1 MGNFPSTSSNVPFFW
16 PKFEFSLILFGVI
29 ISIPCYLFVFYH
41 LLTER
46 NRRKSLHNHAMVILL
61 FYNFLIVTV
70 DLTMTLDFNR
80 LGYVQLF
87 TPAICLIWQFIDHGI
102 WYGAVSVMFWTS
114 FERHILIFYPN
125 LVATTRKRL
134 FIHYIPLAFFSL
146 YTPMLFFYL
155 IFLHSCGQTYVTTK
169 IRCGSICLYIDAPNW
184 LQQYD
189 SYIDYVLPVLLIG
202 ICSITLLFR
211 YIRQKQRMQQAV
223 TWRRC
228 RKMTLQLVLV
238 SAVYNI
244 CDLPAI
250 IVFIIQSSGNPTF
263 ASNIWSPFLT
273 RLTLIPSIIVPF
285 AVLLA
290 LPELKRKL
298 LALCIWKRNQ
308 RIIVP
313 GITIN

>member
-1 MGNFPSTSSNVPFFW
+1 MGNFSSTSSNVPFFW

-46 NRRKSLHNHAMVILL
+46 NRRKSVHNHAMIILL

-87 TPAICLIWQFIDHGI
+87 TPAICNIWQFIDHGI

-114 FERHILIFYPN
+114 FERHILIFHPN

-134 FIHYIPLAFFSL
+134 FVHYIPLAFFSL
-146 YTPMLFFYL
+146 YTPILFFYL
-155 IFLHSCGQTYVTTK
+155 IFLHSCGQTYVSTK

-189 SYIDYVLPVLLIG
+189 SYIDYVLPTKTTNATSRDMASLSKNDSSTCIG
-202 ICSITLLFR
+202 I
-211 YIRQKQRMQQAV
+211 
-223 TWRRC
+223 
-228 RKMTLQLVLV
+228 
-238 SAVYNI
+238 YNI

-250 IVFIIQSSGNPTF
+250 IVFIIQSSGYPTF

-308 RIIVP
+308 RVIVP